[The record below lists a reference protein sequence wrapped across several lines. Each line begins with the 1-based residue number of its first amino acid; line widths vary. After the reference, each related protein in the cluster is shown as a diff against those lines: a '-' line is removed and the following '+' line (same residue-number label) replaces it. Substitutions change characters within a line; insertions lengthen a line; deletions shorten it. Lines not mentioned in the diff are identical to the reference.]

1 MNKRDTKNAGWFAE
15 FEARCKAHGIKI
27 IKLFEQA
34 GLKDSRI
41 YTYRSGTIPTA
52 KTRVKLEAA
61 YAEISTPQV
70 TAPEPDKKVEKP
82 KRRRYLCEGDKTCC
96 PYLRIVEGKLGY
108 CPLPY
113 CIWRNQN

>member
-15 FEARCKAHGIKI
+15 FEARCKAHGIKM
-27 IKLFEQA
+27 IKLFEWA
-34 GLKDSRI
+34 GIKDSAI
-41 YTYRSGTIPTA
+41 YQYRAGVVPMA
-52 KTRVKLEAA
+52 KTRVRLEAA
-61 YAEISTPQV
+61 YSEIGSPQV
-70 TAPEPDKKVEKP
+70 TEPEPDKKP

>member
-1 MNKRDTKNAGWFAE
+1 MNKRDTENAGWFAE

-34 GLKDSRI
+34 GIKYSQI
-41 YTYRSGTIPTA
+41 YNYRSGTIPTA

-61 YAEISTPQV
+61 YSEIRSPQDM
-70 TAPEPDKKVEKP
+70 APKPNKKP